1 MTTATQETQVQIW
14 MILVTV
20 ALLFVAWKLTFYRL
34 LLRASLGQGVE
45 SLGVK
50 VNISTFK
57 DRRILKHPYIVSQDG
72 AVEICVTIMTNHS
85 MCGIFFYSFH

>member
-1 MTTATQETQVQIW
+1 

-20 ALLFVAWKLTFYRL
+20 ALSSAAWKMTLYRL
-34 LLRASLGQGVE
+34 LLCASLGQGAE

-57 DRRILKHPYIVSQDG
+57 DRRILKRPDIVSQDG
-72 AVEICVTIMTNHS
+72 AVEICVAITTNHS
-85 MCGIFFYSFH
+85 MCGIFFYSFHLQ